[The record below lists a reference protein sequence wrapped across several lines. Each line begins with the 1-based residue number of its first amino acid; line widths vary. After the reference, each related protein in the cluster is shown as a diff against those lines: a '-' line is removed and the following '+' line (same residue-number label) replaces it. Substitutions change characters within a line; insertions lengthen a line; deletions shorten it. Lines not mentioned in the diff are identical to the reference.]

1 MSALLL
7 FFFASVTGLL
17 QANAL
22 SLTPLSEPVIKERAL
37 AALTGGLLSDAAAMP
52 LHWIYSTAEIKQLV
66 GTGNP
71 EFYHTP
77 SCPFYK
83 YQKGDSTPYGQQFQA
98 YLQVGATGKTMN
110 PTDVESAY
118 LALYNSAPSYW
129 YKDESTKE
137 FLANEAQGKKYPQCG
152 GNDNQADA
160 MVHALSVVALLGG
173 KNTSAMLAAADNV
186 IRVTQNTDEGAAF
199 GLASARIMEYI
210 IAYNLTGIAAVS
222 QAITDMKDPNRA
234 QPYSVDADLASRLQD
249 AIDHQSM
256 SNFDY
261 VQRIGQSCD
270 YPNNLQTGAH
280 LIMQLASR
288 FTDPQSYIDG
298 TRQTILAGGDSGS
311 RGFFVGA
318 AQAATLGSVSF
329 LPQAWYSQSNEYATA
344 SVNAAK
350 LVANR

>member
-1 MSALLL
+1 MPFLNHLITLSTAAAL
-7 FFFASVTGLL
+7 T
-17 QANAL
+17 
-22 SLTPLSEPVIKERAL
+22 LTPLPEPIIKERGL
-37 AALTGGLLSDAAAMP
+37 AALIGGLMSDAAVMP
-52 LHWIYSTAEIKQLV
+52 LHWIYNTNEIKQLV
-66 GTGNP
+66 GNGVP
-71 EFYHTP
+71 EFYKTP

-83 YQKGDSTPYGQQFQA
+83 YEKGDSTPYGQQFQV
-98 YLQVGATGKTMN
+98 YLQVGAASKTIN
-110 PTDVESAY
+110 PVDVENAY
-118 LALYNSAPSYW
+118 ASYYAAAPTYY

-137 FLANEAQGKKYPQCG
+137 FLANEANGKHYPNCG

-160 MVHALSVVALLGG
+160 IVHALPVVALLGG
-173 KNTSAMLAAADNV
+173 KNTSLMLSAVDAV

-199 GLASARIMEYI
+199 GLAAARIFEYI
-210 IAYNLTGIAAVS
+210 IAYNITGIAAVTQVIS
-222 QAITDMKDPNRA
+222 DMKNPNRA

-249 AIDHQSM
+249 AIDHLSE

-280 LIMQLASR
+280 LIMQLATRS
-288 FTDPQSYIDG
+288 TDPTSYIDG
-298 TRQTILAGGDSGS
+298 TRQTIFAGGDSGS

-318 AQAATLGSVSF
+318 AQAATLGSVSQ
-329 LPQAWYSQSNEYATA
+329 LPQSWFTQSNEYPTA